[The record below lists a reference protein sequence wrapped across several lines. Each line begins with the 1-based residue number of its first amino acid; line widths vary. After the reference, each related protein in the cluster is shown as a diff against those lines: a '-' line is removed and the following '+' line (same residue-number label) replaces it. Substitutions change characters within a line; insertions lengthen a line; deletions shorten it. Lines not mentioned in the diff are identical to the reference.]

1 MNCTHI
7 RRLAL
12 LVVLAAAFLMPAV
25 AQDGTTVQSDQ
36 VPPLWRTEDADTT
49 VYLLGTIHLMTEGVT
64 WFKGPVREAFDGAD
78 TLVVELNQ
86 NKVSRQTQQQLVRE
100 VAVLP
105 QSEKLS
111 SAISDDTMSQLTSLL
126 EPMGVP
132 RSAINRWKPWYA
144 GLTVTTV
151 LAQQAGFLP
160 QYGVDVT
167 LLQEAQQRGTDVR
180 ELEDF
185 ETQLELF
192 DELNRDDALYMLRDA
207 LEEQG
212 EIKDLFRDLR
222 DAWLSRDFATL
233 EEILLESREEN
244 PEFFGK
250 VFVDRNRRW
259 ADALESLME
268 AEAGTIFLAVG
279 VGHLI
284 GDRSLITMLEER
296 GYEVELR

>member
-1 MNCTHI
+1 MT
-7 RRLAL
+7 RVVL
-12 LVVLAAAFLMPAV
+12 LLVLAAAFLTPAA
-25 AQDGTTVQSDQ
+25 AQEGASAHSDQ
-36 VPPLWRTEDADTT
+36 VPPLWHTEDADTR
-49 VYLLGTIHLMTEGVT
+49 VYLLGTIHLMTEGVN
-64 WFKGPVREAFDGAD
+64 WFKGPVREAFEGAD

-100 VAVLP
+100 LAVLP

-132 RSAINRWKPWYA
+132 RSAINRWEPWYA

-160 QYGVDVT
+160 RYGVDVT
-167 LLQEAQQRGTDVR
+167 LLQEAQERAMDVR

-207 LEEQG
+207 LAEQG

-244 PEFFGK
+244 PEFFGT

-259 ADALESLME
+259 AESLESLMDDE
-268 AEAGTIFLAVG
+268 EGTIFLAVG

-284 GDRSLITMLEER
+284 GDRSLITMMEER